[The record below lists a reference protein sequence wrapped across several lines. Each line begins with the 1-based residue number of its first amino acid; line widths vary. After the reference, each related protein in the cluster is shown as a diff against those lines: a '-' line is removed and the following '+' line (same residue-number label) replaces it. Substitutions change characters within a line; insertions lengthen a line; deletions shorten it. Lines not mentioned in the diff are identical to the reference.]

1 MKKFTS
7 LLLVMLMLFGV
18 LFTTPAAAVSVP
30 AKPLITSLSNTDNGL
45 LLVWNTVQNATGYR
59 IYKRGAGQTSW
70 TYLKTVTSNSYL
82 DTYVASG
89 KYYRYTVKAVNGN
102 VFGAH
107 DVNGKYT
114 MRLANPYSIKASNET
129 SGVAVSWGKI
139 NGANGYRVYRRGA
152 GQTYW
157 SYLGTTSV
165 TKFVDSKVAS
175 GNYYRYTVRAAYNSI
190 FSSYSTSGALT
201 IRLAN
206 PYSIKAQSVNGGIKV
221 NWGKING
228 ATAYRVYRRGAGQ
241 TSWTYLG
248 AVSGTTYT
256 DRAVSANNYYR
267 YTVRAARGNYYSWFD
282 SNGAVVKYIIS
293 SGHKVNPYSPPVYNG
308 SPYVTVNGNIPGLSK
323 SDRTSTYFEKYSAL
337 DSLGRCGVA
346 FACLGY
352 ETMPTSNRGDISSVK
367 PSGWHSSPYNC
378 VEGGYLYNRC
388 HLIGFQL
395 SAENANSRNLI
406 TGTRYMNVDGM
417 LPYENMVADYIEE
430 TGNHVLYRVTPI
442 FKGNELVARGVQIE
456 AYSVEDNGEG
466 ISFNVYCFNVQP
478 GIVIDY
484 ASGDSYCTDGCQNIE
499 IPTTTPATN
508 PVTPPSSSGNT
519 YILNTNSMK
528 FHYPHCSSA
537 DDIATHNRQEYT
549 GNRDYLISQGYSP
562 CKRCNP

>member
-89 KYYRYTVKAVNGN
+89 KYYRYTVKAANGN

-129 SGVAVSWGKI
+129 SGVAVSWGQI

-152 GQTYW
+152 GQT
-157 SYLGTTSV
+157 
-165 TKFVDSKVAS
+165 
-175 GNYYRYTVRAAYNSI
+175 
-190 FSSYSTSGALT
+190 
-201 IRLAN
+201 
-206 PYSIKAQSVNGGIKV
+206 
-221 NWGKING
+221 
-228 ATAYRVYRRGAGQ
+228 
-241 TSWTYLG
+241 SWTYIG

-256 DRAVSANNYYR
+256 DKAVSANNYYR

-323 SDRTSTYFEKYSAL
+323 ADRTSTYFEKYSAL

-395 SAENANSRNLI
+395 SAENANAKNLI

-417 LPYENMVADYIEE
+417 LPFENMVADYIEE

-466 ISFNVYCFNVQP
+466 ICFNVYCFNVQP